1 MSDRNDRP
9 AATYAPGGI
18 IDLNDVSPPSTC
30 WDRPDDAAGA
40 ASGYAPNGIIDF
52 NDIWQPPARYDLDEI
67 RYRLAATARDWL
79 PQLFPRARLSADK
92 KTLRCADL
100 SGRPPRNEG
109 SCVIHL
115 EGRFAGWGFD
125 YATGESAGPIDMVY
139 HGTGTSGTALFEE
152 AARWARMDRPAP
164 PPRPVPPKPDHSLE
178 IARIL
183 AGCQPLAGTAAETY
197 LQRRGLRDPGCADLL
212 FHPDLTDYA
221 TCRGW
226 PGMVA
231 RPRDARGEPVGG
243 IHRTFLLDD
252 GTAKAPAGKKMLGT
266 IAGGCVRLHPLG
278 PDDHLGIAEGIET
291 ALSAH
296 AIFGVPTWAALSA
309 EGLRRW
315 QWPADVARVTIFADA
330 GAAGAE
336 AAAVLADRLGTA
348 GIAHDIVAPL
358 HGDDF
363 NDDLCRGASASDYQT
378 PRDDAPP
385 APLRLSTLA
394 EFEAAAQTLTSPPDL
409 AVLGQILGQ
418 LARARMEPLPE
429 HQALTAIKAA
439 SGLAMSVLE
448 KQLGELRRQLNATG
462 DIGRRAIRPP
472 WAGRLRLDLTGN
484 PERNEANVITALSSD
499 EAFAGTLV
507 FDEFRQEI
515 VVNRPLPW
523 DPDAAAIPR
532 PWTDADDVRCA
543 EWLQR
548 RDINVAPMVV
558 SRSVGAVARDIR
570 VHPVREYLNR
580 LQWDGT
586 PRLEAWTIT
595 HLGAEDTPL
604 NRSFGASWMIGAVAR
619 IMQPG
624 AKADHM
630 LILEGP
636 QGAKKSSALATLA
649 GDGWFT
655 DELAEIGSKDAAL
668 QMRGVWIIEIAE
680 LDAIGRAE
688 VSRIKAFL
696 SRTVDRYRP
705 PYDRYVVDVPRQC
718 VFAGSVNHDTYL
730 RDETGNRRFW
740 PVRCG
745 RIDLDALQRDRDQL
759 WAEAVVRYR
768 QGAIWWIDDHDLI
781 AAANAEQEA
790 RVEPDAWHALIE
802 RWLVFEKR
810 QVNRGYGGFDDWQTV
825 EAERS
830 TPVVDVSVGEIL
842 HQAIGIEPG
851 KWTRNDQMRVGAY
864 LRMQG
869 WTRYRGRIGSQ
880 EENSRE
886 WRYRR

>member
-1 MSDRNDRP
+1 MAPIGSD
-9 AATYAPGGI
+9 G
-18 IDLNDVSPPSTC
+18 
-30 WDRPDDAAGA
+30 
-40 ASGYAPNGIIDF
+40 
-52 NDIWQPPARYDLDEI
+52 
-67 RYRLAATARDWL
+67 
-79 PQLFPRARLSADK
+79 
-92 KTLRCADL
+92 
-100 SGRPPRNEG
+100 
-109 SCVIHL
+109 
-115 EGRFAGWGFD
+115 
-125 YATGESAGPIDMVY
+125 
-139 HGTGTSGTALFEE
+139 
-152 AARWARMDRPAP
+152 
-164 PPRPVPPKPDHSLE
+164 
-178 IARIL
+178 
-183 AGCQPLAGTAAETY
+183 
-197 LQRRGLRDPGCADLL
+197 
-212 FHPDLTDYA
+212 
-221 TCRGW
+221 
-226 PGMVA
+226 
-231 RPRDARGEPVGG
+231 
-243 IHRTFLLDD
+243 
-252 GTAKAPAGKKMLGT
+252 
-266 IAGGCVRLHPLG
+266 
-278 PDDHLGIAEGIET
+278 HLGIAEGIET
-291 ALSAH
+291 ALSAQ

-309 EGLRRW
+309 DGLRRW
-315 QWPADVARVTIFADA
+315 QWPAGVSRVTIFADA
-330 GAAGAE
+330 GDAGMQ
-336 AAAVLADRLGTA
+336 AAATLADRLNLA
-348 GIAHDIVAPL
+348 GIANAIVAPR

-363 NDDLCRGASASDYQT
+363 NDDLRRGATAADYAAAM
-378 PRDDAPP
+378 DEAPP
-385 APLRLSTLA
+385 APAVLRTLA
-394 EFEAAAQTLTSPPDL
+394 EFDAAAQALTSPPDL
-409 AVLGQILGQ
+409 QALGRILGQ
-418 LARARMEPLPE
+418 LVQARLEPLPE
-429 HQALTAIKAA
+429 RQVLTAIRNATGIA
-439 SGLAMSVLE
+439 VSILE
-448 KQLGELRRQLNATG
+448 KQIAELRRRLNATG
-462 DIGRRAIRPP
+462 DVARPAIRPR
-472 WAGRLRLDLTGN
+472 WAGRLRLDLTGT

-523 DPDAAAIPR
+523 DHDAAAIPR

-548 RDINVAPMVV
+548 RDINVAPVVV

-586 PRLEAWTIT
+586 PRLETWTIN
-595 HLGAEDTPL
+595 HLGAADTPV
-604 NRSFGASWMIGAVAR
+604 NRTFGASWMIAAVAR

-624 AKADHM
+624 AKADYM

-745 RIDLDALQRDRDQL
+745 RIDLDALRRDRDQL

-781 AAANAEQEA
+781 AAASVEQEA

-810 QVNRGYGGFDDWQTV
+810 QVNRGYAGFDDWQTV
-825 EAERS
+825 EVERS

-842 HQAIGIEPG
+842 CHAIGIEPG
-851 KWTRNDQMRVGAY
+851 KWTRNDQMRVSAF
-864 LRMQG
+864 LKSKG
-869 WTRYRGRIGSQ
+869 WERYQVSIGKKRDDDDSP
-880 EENSRE
+880 RE
-886 WRYRR
+886 WRYRLKETKS